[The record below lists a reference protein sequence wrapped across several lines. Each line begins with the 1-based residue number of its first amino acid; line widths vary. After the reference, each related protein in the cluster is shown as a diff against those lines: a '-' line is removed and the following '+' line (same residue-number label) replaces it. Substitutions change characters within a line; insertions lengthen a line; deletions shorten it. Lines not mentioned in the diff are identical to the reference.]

1 MKRTAAATL
10 GVGALSAIV
19 VIAVQRLGL
28 LAQPEGWIDRFLFGE
43 GISHNGLNPGNYLLV
58 VGLGFAVG
66 WTMLQVAEI
75 PRRALLLALLL
86 AELLGAAWVISLG
99 GIYFQPLPGILVA
112 VLATLLAALSDA
124 TATGRRRRALVQ
136 LFRGRLAERGISR
149 LTDGELS
156 DLTTPQT
163 REVTFV
169 FCEIANQAE
178 LIDDLAPADC
188 SRLTSEFIRLANE
201 LFLEQGGYLHGA
213 DGEGIRVV
221 FGFPLAAP
229 DHAAAAAK
237 AALLFRD
244 RLSVLASRQPESL
257 GKIDLRIGIAAGPVV
272 ATMPAEEEARRD
284 VVISGEPIELARRL
298 ALANKIYGCR
308 ILLGPRAF
316 SGAGAEIV
324 ARPID
329 FLRSGEAHERVEV
342 YELLALAAE
351 ASAEEIACR
360 DRFWTG
366 LVYFRERRW
375 AEAFAEFNRARRS
388 GIEFDEPL
396 QWYLRRLEPLVLHM
410 ATEPAPVPDPLAPL

>member
-1 MKRTAAATL
+1 MKRSAVVTIWI
-10 GVGALSAIV
+10 GALSAILV
-19 VIAVQRLGL
+19 LSLQRLGL
-28 LAQPEGWIDRFLFGE
+28 LARPEAILDHTLFGE
-43 GISHNGLNPGNYLLV
+43 GISHNGIDSGNYLLV

-66 WTMLQVAEI
+66 WTMLQVAELS
-75 PRRALLLALLL
+75 RRGLLLALLL
-86 AELLGAAWVISLG
+86 VELLGAAWVISLG
-99 GIYFQPLPGILVA
+99 GVFFQPLPGILVA
-112 VLATLLAALSDA
+112 VVATALAALTDV
-124 TATGRRRRALVQ
+124 TGAGQQRRALAA
-136 LFRGRLAERGISR
+136 LFRGRLSGRGISR
-149 LTDGELS
+149 LTEGVLPDLS
-156 DLTTPQT
+156 APQT

-178 LIDDLAPADC
+178 LIDELPAVDC
-188 SRLTSEFIRLANE
+188 ARLTNDFIRLGTE

-229 DHAAAAAK
+229 DHAAAAAR

-244 RLSVLASRQPESL
+244 RVAVLAFREPDSL
-257 GKIDLRIGIAAGPVV
+257 GKIDLRIGVAAGPVV
-272 ATMPAEEEARRD
+272 ATVPEEVEGRRD
-284 VVISGEPIELARRL
+284 VVISGEPVELARRL
-298 ALANKIYGCR
+298 ALANKIYGSR

-316 SGAGAEIV
+316 SEAGAEIV

-329 FLRSGEAHERVEV
+329 FLRSGEAHERLEV
-342 YELLALAAE
+342 YELLALGAE

-375 AEAFAEFNRARRS
+375 AEAFTEFNRARRS
-388 GIEFDEPL
+388 DVALDEPL
-396 QWYLRRLEPLVLHM
+396 QWYLRRLEPLILHM

>member
-1 MKRTAAATL
+1 MKRSAVAT
-10 GVGALSAIV
+10 VWIGALSAIL
-19 VIAVQRLGL
+19 VIALQQLGL
-28 LAQPEGWIDRFLFGE
+28 LTRPEVWLDHFLFGD
-43 GISHNGLNPGNYLLV
+43 GISRPGLNPGNHLLV
-58 VGLGFAVG
+58 VGLGFAVA
-66 WTMLQVAEI
+66 WTMLQVAELS
-75 PRRALLLALLL
+75 RRVLLLALLFL
-86 AELLGAAWVISLG
+86 ELLGAAWVISLS
-99 GIYFQPLPGILVA
+99 GIFFQPLPGILVA
-112 VLATLLAALSDA
+112 VLATVLAAL
-124 TATGRRRRALVQ
+124 TGVTETGRRRRALAE
-136 LFRGRLAERGISR
+136 LFRGRLSERGISR
-149 LTDGELS
+149 LTEGELS
-156 DLTTPQT
+156 DLASPQT

-178 LIDDLAPADC
+178 LIDDLPVADC
-188 SRLTSEFIRLANE
+188 ARLTNEFIRLATA

-237 AALLFRD
+237 AALTFRD
-244 RLSVLASRQPESL
+244 RIAVLALKQPESL
-257 GKIDLRIGIAAGPVV
+257 GKIDLRIGVAAGPVV
-272 ATMPAEEEARRD
+272 ATVPAEEGARRA

-298 ALANKIYGCR
+298 ALANKVYGSR

-316 SGAGAEIV
+316 STASAEIV

-329 FLRSGEAHERVEV
+329 FLRSGEAHERLEV

-351 ASAEEIACR
+351 ASAEEVACR

-388 GIEFDEPL
+388 DVALDEPL
-396 QWYLRRLEPLVLHM
+396 QWYLRRLEPLILHM
-410 ATEPAPVPDPLAPL
+410 ATEPAPAPDPFAPL

>member
-1 MKRTAAATL
+1 MKRSAVAT
-10 GVGALSAIV
+10 VWIGALSAIL
-19 VIAVQRLGL
+19 VIALQQLGL
-28 LAQPEGWIDRFLFGE
+28 LTRPEVWLDHFLFGD
-43 GISHNGLNPGNYLLV
+43 GISRPGFNPGNHLLL
-58 VGLGFAVG
+58 VGLGFAVA
-66 WTMLQVAEI
+66 WTMLQVAELS
-75 PRRALLLALLL
+75 RRVLLLALLFL
-86 AELLGAAWVISLG
+86 ELLGAAWVISLS
-99 GIYFQPLPGILVA
+99 GIFFQPLPGILVA
-112 VLATLLAALSDA
+112 VLATVLAAL
-124 TATGRRRRALVQ
+124 TGVTETGRRRRALAE
-136 LFRGRLAERGISR
+136 LFRGRLSERGISR
-149 LTDGELS
+149 LTEGELS
-156 DLTTPQT
+156 DLASPQT

-178 LIDDLAPADC
+178 LIDDLPVADC
-188 SRLTSEFIRLANE
+188 ARLTNEFIRLATA

-237 AALLFRD
+237 AALTFRD
-244 RLSVLASRQPESL
+244 RIAVLALKQPESL
-257 GKIDLRIGIAAGPVV
+257 GKIDLRIGVAAGPVV
-272 ATMPAEEEARRD
+272 ATVPAEEGARRA

-298 ALANKIYGCR
+298 ALANKVYGSR

-316 SGAGAEIV
+316 STASAEIV

-329 FLRSGEAHERVEV
+329 FLRSGEAHERLEV

-351 ASAEEIACR
+351 ASAEEVACR

-388 GIEFDEPL
+388 DVALDEPL
-396 QWYLRRLEPLVLHM
+396 QWYLRRLEPLILHM
-410 ATEPAPVPDPLAPL
+410 ATEPAPAPDPFAPL